1 MPGTTTARATATGR
15 TGRRGLGKR
24 RWLLRLGVLA
34 VLVGWLALAGAGGP
48 MVGRLAEV
56 QENDNANFLPE
67 NAESTRVNEL
77 ASQFVDATALPY
89 FDGARA
95 GRRHHRAGPGDGGRV
110 RGLVPGWSSPA
121 GQEGRRLPDQSG
133 DDGAQP
139 GQGPAADSGGRR
151 RARSRTWCAR
161 ATVLYAIAD
170 AMRTELESVK
180 PAGLAAYVTG
190 PGGVFADF
198 VVAFGGIDGILLGV
212 ALSVVFVILL
222 IVYRSPILPIAV
234 LLGGVRA
241 CARGAGDLPWR
252 RTT

>member
-15 TGRRGLGKR
+15 TGRRGCKR

-89 FDGARA
+89 FGGARA

-110 RGLVPGWSSPA
+110 RGMRCRAGELSPDKKVGDYLTSPVTTVP
-121 GQEGRRLPDQSG
+121 
-133 DDGAQP
+133 
-139 GQGPAADSGGRR
+139 
-151 RARSRTWCAR
+151 SRTAR
-161 ATVLYAIAD
+161 
-170 AMRTELESVK
+170 
-180 PAGLAAYVTG
+180 P
-190 PGGVFADF
+190 
-198 VVAFGGIDGILLGV
+198 
-212 ALSVVFVILL
+212 
-222 IVYRSPILPIAV
+222 
-234 LLGGVRA
+234 
-241 CARGAGDLPWR
+241 CC
-252 RTT
+252 